1 MSLTASRDRFLAALI
16 LVSLILSFFILR
28 PFLIVLVLAAI
39 FAVVLQPVHRRVLI
53 YMNGLP
59 SLASLV
65 TILIAVV
72 CILVPLTFIT
82 QQIVHEAQQLYT
94 SLSVGQGQLSLG
106 AAFGN
111 MNNVLAGYAPS
122 LVVSEAE
129 LAGSIDAYGKEALA
143 WLLGNLGGAF
153 GGVSRLLLSFF
164 VFVIALYYLLRDG
177 ERLKK
182 WVIEVSPLSEAD
194 DEVVSVH
201 LESAINS
208 VIRGSLTI
216 SLLQG
221 VLTAIGFTLFSVPNS
236 VLWGVVAALAS
247 LIPGVGTSLVLVPA
261 VAYLF
266 LFGATVQALGLAIWA
281 VLAVGMIDNFLGP
294 RLMGKGMQLHPLLVL
309 LSVFGG
315 LAFFGAAGLFLGPLC
330 VSLLFA
336 LLSIART
343 KAE

>member
-16 LVSLILSFFILR
+16 LISLVLSFLILR
-28 PFLIVLVLAAI
+28 PFLVMLILAAV
-39 FAVVLQPVHRRVLI
+39 FAVVLQPVHRRILRL
-53 YMNGLP
+53 MRGLP
-59 SLASLV
+59 SLAALA
-65 TILIAVV
+65 TILVAVI
-72 CILVPLTFIT
+72 CILVPLTLIA
-82 QQIVHEAQQLYT
+82 QQIVHEAQQLYL
-94 SLSVGQGQLSLG
+94 SLSVGQEQLSLG
-106 AAFGN
+106 GVFGD
-111 MNNVLAGYAPS
+111 VETTLAKYAPG
-122 LVVSEAE
+122 LRISEAE
-129 LAGSIDAYGKEALA
+129 LKGSIDEYSREALA
-143 WLLGNLGGAF
+143 WLLGSLGGAF
-153 GGVSRLLLSFF
+153 GGASRLLLSFF

-177 ERLKK
+177 ARLRK

-194 DEVVSVH
+194 DEVVSVQ

-216 SLLQG
+216 ALLQG
-221 VLTAIGFTLFSVPNS
+221 TLSAIGFTLFGLPNS

-261 VAYLF
+261 VGYLF
-266 LFGATVQALGLAIWA
+266 LVGTMVQAIGLAVWA

-315 LAFFGAAGLFLGPLC
+315 LAFFGAAGLFIGPLSI
-330 VSLLFA
+330 SLLFA

-343 KAE
+343 KSE

>member
-16 LVSLILSFFILR
+16 LVSLVLSFFILR
-28 PFLIVLVLAAI
+28 PFLVVLVLAAI
-39 FAVVLQPVHRRVLI
+39 FAVVLQPIHRRALRYI
-53 YMNGLP
+53 NGLP
-59 SLASLV
+59 SLSALV
-65 TILIAVV
+65 TILVAVI

-82 QQIVHEAQQLYT
+82 QQIAHEAQQLYT
-94 SLSVGQGQLSLG
+94 SLLVGQGQLSLS
-106 AAFGN
+106 AAFEN
-111 MNNVLAGYAPS
+111 MNNVLAEYAPN
-122 LVVSEAE
+122 LRVSEAE
-129 LAGSIDAYGKEALA
+129 LARSIDEYGKATLA
-143 WLLGNLGGAF
+143 WLLRNLGDAF
-153 GGVSRLLLSFF
+153 GGVSRLFLSFF
-164 VFVIALYYLLRDG
+164 VFSIALYYLLRDG
-177 ERLKK
+177 ARLKK

-221 VLTAIGFTLFSVPNS
+221 VLTAIGLTLFGVPNS
-236 VLWGVVAALAS
+236 VLWGVVAALSS

-261 VAYLF
+261 IAYLF
-266 LFGATVQALGLAIWA
+266 LVGATVPAIGLIIWA
-281 VLAVGMIDNFLGP
+281 VIAVGMIDNFLGP

-315 LAFFGAAGLFLGPLC
+315 LSFFGAAGLFLGPLC

-343 KAE
+343 TTK